1 MNQWINILSLFFRY
15 IHYDNLNRTRKF
27 LIANQITKWLSHILA
42 WLVYSVAIYIKH
54 NNEDTGLLRLF
65 PIISALVTIPP
76 IFGAIHWAVGIRPS
90 YVTKP
95 INENHESKN
104 PDDSITSLRGQRSRL
119 QITWQL
125 TTILTRFASFSLL
138 AYVYYE
144 HWLEVGVNNIQIAVA
159 ITLPYMM
166 VLILGNVAIQL
177 VYQFGSLLEGFMGI
191 FTPNGYLKVIII
203 FTFIMIYSAKQ
214 SLIHIIIFIFIE
226 TNIVKQF
233 YLEIMAK
240 YYDWNRHLQNQ
251 LGHLQLFLLYNDM
264 FYHLIIHTF

>member
-1 MNQWINILSLFFRY
+1 M
-15 IHYDNLNRTRKF
+15 
-27 LIANQITKWLSHILA
+27 IANQITKWLSHILA

-76 IFGAIHWAVGIRPS
+76 IFGAIHWAVAIKPS
-90 YVTKP
+90 YVTNKP
-95 INENHESKN
+95 PIFNENHNQSKNNN

-138 AYVYYE
+138 SYVYYE

-159 ITLPYMM
+159 ITLPYLM

-203 FTFIMIYSAKQ
+203 FICTY
-214 SLIHIIIFIFIE
+214 
-226 TNIVKQF
+226 T
-233 YLEIMAK
+233 
-240 YYDWNRHLQNQ
+240 QNS
-251 LGHLQLFLLYNDM
+251 
-264 FYHLIIHTF
+264 IK